1 MPRFLEINMLNVDM
15 GLYIQ
20 FEVDQG
26 DENGMGYGRSG
37 YVLIY
42 SCFLFVQNIDLP

>member
-1 MPRFLEINMLNVDM
+1 MLNVDM

-26 DENGMGYGRSG
+26 DEKGMGYGRSG
-37 YVLIY
+37 HVLIF
-42 SCFLFVQNIDLP
+42 SRLLFLQKSLICLAPS